1 MKKIIFLLIFLVPMS
16 SFAKACAEGG
26 NVYGDFSC
34 ADQNLGQLKKD
45 LNIIYQKIYSS
56 TQYKD
61 EFERSQKA

>member
-1 MKKIIFLLIFLVPMS
+1 MS

-26 NVYGDFSC
+26 NVYDDLSC